1 MGVRTFQVDVPAPY
15 RLDLTVWTLRR
26 RAHNEIDRWDGSSYQ
41 RTLMVAGRSIEAT
54 VCQQPTPRRR
64 FGLTPSAGYEA
75 VAQLAQA
82 GAGGASSTYL
92 FG

>member
-54 VCQQPTPRRR
+54 VCQ
-64 FGLTPSAGYEA
+64 
-75 VAQLAQA
+75 
-82 GAGGASSTYL
+82 
-92 FG
+92 